1 MNDLQIFNNEEF
13 GEVRTVVIDNEPMFC
28 LADVCRALDISH
40 VTDVKNRLKKDGV
53 GTAEVIDSLGRKQM
67 ATFINEA
74 NLYKTIFQSRK
85 ENAERFTDWVTSEV
99 LPTIR
104 KNGFYGF
111 PKTTAGQIQLLAQ
124 GYTDLEKKI
133 DRIEN
138 DMPLFGAESDELSA
152 HVKRRGAFLL
162 GGKNSEAYKDKTLR
176 KRVFTDIYSQLKRE
190 FGLYDIE
197 GHSKSYKA
205 LKRKSLADAHE
216 LIDCYELPRCLQEEI
231 RDCNAQLR
239 FEAV

>member
-1 MNDLQIFNNEEF
+1 MNDLQIFSNKEF
-13 GEVRTVVIDNEPMFC
+13 GEVRTVLVDNEPMFC
-28 LADVCRALDISH
+28 LADVCRILDIKNVSDCKSRLNEKG
-40 VTDVKNRLKKDGV
+40 VVITDTLTNGGIQR
-53 GTAEVIDSLGRKQM
+53 M
-67 ATFINEA
+67 TFINES
-74 NLYKTIFQSRK
+74 NFYKAVFQSRK

-104 KNGFYGF
+104 KNGSYGF

-133 DRIEN
+133 DRIEK

-190 FGLYDIE
+190 FGLYDDE

-216 LIDCYELPRCLQEEI
+216 FIDCYELPRCLQEEI
-231 RDCNAQLR
+231 KACNAQLR

>member
-28 LADVCRALDISH
+28 LADVCKSLEIKNATMTASRLEEDEVTKLDLGSRSGETLFITESGLYA
-40 VTDVKNRLKKDGV
+40 VILRSDKPNAKKF
-53 GTAEVIDSLGRKQM
+53 RK
-67 ATFINEA
+67 
-74 NLYKTIFQSRK
+74 
-85 ENAERFTDWVTSEV
+85 WVTSEV

-133 DRIEN
+133 DRIEK

-152 HVKRRGAFLL
+152 HVKRRGASLL

-190 FGLYDIE
+190 FGLYDDE

-216 LIDCYELPRCLQEEI
+216 FIDCYELPRCLQEEI
-231 RDCNAQLR
+231 RDCNAQMRL
-239 FEAV
+239 EAV